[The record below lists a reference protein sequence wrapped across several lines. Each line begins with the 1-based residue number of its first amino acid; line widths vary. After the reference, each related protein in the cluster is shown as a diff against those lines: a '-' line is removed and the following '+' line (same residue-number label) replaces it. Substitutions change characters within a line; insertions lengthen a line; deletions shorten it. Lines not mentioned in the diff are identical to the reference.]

1 MARVYK
7 AYDPNTDRYVALKVV
22 SEHLWKD
29 RKFRRRFRR
38 EVKAIAR
45 LEHRSILPVFA
56 YGEEDDT
63 AYLAMRYMEPGTLS
77 QRIMGKA
84 LPLDE
89 TSRLLHQI
97 ASALDYA
104 HGRGV
109 LHRDVKPK
117 NVLLD
122 ELGNAYLTDFGIAK
136 ILEATIDLTGD
147 AILGTPKY
155 MSPEQCRGEKNLTPA
170 TDVYSLG
177 IVLFEML
184 TGRPPFDAEAPLAVI
199 NMQLHEPLPRSL
211 RPDLPDEAERAL
223 FKALAKKPDERYQSA
238 GELARAFAQA
248 VAEAPVGVDP
258 LAETVTDPDLVPE
271 KAKPGAMRRIPGW
284 AWAAGGVLVVIA
296 TFGTLVASEKIDIDL
311 EGTPPEP
318 PETAAGESEAIG
330 VRETPAG
337 AAIAPVATMAPAAT
351 TVTVAPATGK
361 IAFTSARD
369 GDSEI
374 YVMNADGSGHTNL
387 TNHPAFDEDP
397 TWSPDGSQI
406 AFISDRDGDSE
417 IYVMNADGSGQT
429 NLTNNPAIDAD
440 PAWSPDGTQI
450 AFTSNRS
457 NRENPAPDIYVMN
470 ADGSNQTR
478 LSNNPAHN
486 LGLAWSPDGTQI
498 AFGSNRDVNNFDIY
512 VINADGSGQT
522 RLTNIPGADFSPAWS
537 PAPTV
542 TSLRT
547 MTFTS
552 VPIET
557 PRLPLA
563 EIVVDAA
570 NVRSGP
576 GTVYPVLTR
585 FLRGTELEI
594 KGRNREGTWLAV
606 ALPDNRQGWIALS
619 IVETVVDVDSLPE
632 IESPPTPT
640 PRPTATPRDGQPPGL
655 IYPTGDIN
663 RDCVVDIFDYN
674 LWVEAYDSS
683 AGDPNYNPNAD
694 LNGDGTVD
702 GVDYVILN
710 NHFEETCDS

>member
-1 MARVYK
+1 MYK

-429 NLTNNPAIDAD
+429 NLTNIPGANFS

-450 AFTSNRS
+450 AFTSARDVN
-457 NRENPAPDIYVMN
+457 NFEIYVMN
-470 ADGSNQTR
+470 ADGSGQTN
-478 LSNNPAHN
+478 LTNNPAQDS
-486 LGLAWSPDGTQI
+486 GPAWSPDGTQI
-498 AFGSNRDVNNFDIY
+498 AFVSERDGLFQVYIM
-512 VINADGSGQT
+512 NADGTGQT
-522 RLTNIPGADFSPAWS
+522 NLTNHASRNYDPAWS
-537 PAPTV
+537 PDGTQIAFNSGRDGPLCQDIYHINTTTLV
-542 TSLRT
+542 VVRLTSDPCSDSEPAWSPDGT
-547 MTFTS
+547 QIAFTS
-552 VPIET
+552 D
-557 PRLPLA
+557 RDSNG
-563 EIVVDAA
+563 EIYVMND
-570 NVRSGP
+570 
-576 GTVYPVLTR
+576 
-585 FLRGTELEI
+585 
-594 KGRNREGTWLAV
+594 
-606 ALPDNRQGWIALS
+606 
-619 IVETVVDVDSLPE
+619 
-632 IESPPTPT
+632 
-640 PRPTATPRDGQPPGL
+640 
-655 IYPTGDIN
+655 
-663 RDCVVDIFDYN
+663 
-674 LWVEAYDSS
+674 
-683 AGDPNYNPNAD
+683 
-694 LNGDGTVD
+694 DGT
-702 GVDYVILN
+702 GQTNLTN
-710 NHFEETCDS
+710 NPALDTEPAWSPGP